1 MKSKLNF
8 GSLGTEYSITGRFL
22 INNINSFS
30 RRYVRRKSRLIWLG
44 RSVEVFRMNEG
55 DEIFEFKKEGELAW
69 SLNLYNIRFY
79 FLFFC

>member
-8 GSLGTEYSITGRFL
+8 GSFGTEYSITGRLL

-44 RSVEVFRMNEG
+44 RSVEVFRIM
-55 DEIFEFKKEGELAW
+55 KAMK
-69 SLNLYNIRFY
+69 
-79 FLFFC
+79 FLSSRKSGGWPASGGWPGH